1 VALEVIMPRLTH
13 DMQAGVLLEW
23 YKGEGDEVQKGEP
36 LFAVETD
43 KATVDVEAYA
53 AGVLRGLRFESGD
66 AVPVGKVMGW
76 IVDPGEEIP
85 EVGPASGHAGAG
97 PRDVAEK
104 PGFFPSGPT
113 SRVPDPWAGGRIVA
127 SPVAKRL
134 AEQHGVDVGQIEG
147 RGPHGRVTK
156 ADVENYLAQRATA
169 HGCSLS
175 AAAALAPGEL
185 PYDVVPLPKL
195 RQTTGERMLTSVRT
209 APHFDLEA
217 EVDMSEA
224 SRWRA
229 RYAEEGGA
237 RVSYTALFVKVVAH
251 ALREHRQLNAAL
263 LEGELRVYREINVG
277 VATAMPEGLV
287 VPVVRGADG
296 MNLHR
301 IQETI
306 TRLREGAGRLKFAPD
321 ELQGGTFTLSNL
333 GMYGVDAFRAIINPP
348 QAAILAIGRI
358 IERVIGVE
366 GQIVLRPT
374 VRLVLSVDHRVVD
387 GAQAAHFLAAVRRYL
402 ENPYLLL

>member
-23 YKGEGDEVQKGEP
+23 YKGEGDGVQKGEP

-43 KATVDVEAYA
+43 KATVDVEAHA
-53 AGVLRGLRFESGD
+53 AGVLRGLRFEPGD
-66 AVPVGKVMGW
+66 AVPVGEVVGW
-76 IVDPGEEIP
+76 IVDPGEEMP
-85 EVGPASGHAGAG
+85 HVGPASNHAEAG
-97 PRDVAEK
+97 PREVAEK

-113 SRVPDPWAGGRIVA
+113 SKIPDPQAGGRIVA

-134 AEQHGVDVGQIEG
+134 AKQHGVDLGQIKG
-147 RGPHGRVTK
+147 RGPHGRITK
-156 ADVENYLAQRATA
+156 ADIEDYLAQQATA

-175 AAAALAPGEL
+175 AAAALPPGEV
-185 PYDVVPLPKL
+185 PYDVVPLSKL
-195 RQTTGERMLTSVRT
+195 RQTTGERMLASVRT

-224 SRWRA
+224 GRWRA
-229 RYAEEGGA
+229 RYGEGSGA
-237 RVSYTALFVKVVAH
+237 QVSYTALFVKVVAQ
-251 ALREHRQLNAAL
+251 ALRKHPQLNAAL

-277 VATAMPEGLV
+277 VATATPEGLV
-287 VPVVRGADG
+287 VPVVRGADA
-296 MNLHR
+296 MSLHQ

-306 TRLREGAGRLKFAPD
+306 IRLREGAERLKFAPD
-321 ELQGGTFTLSNL
+321 ELQGGTFTVSNL

-348 QAAILAIGRI
+348 QAAILAVGRI
-358 IERVIGVE
+358 AERAIGVA

-374 VRLVLSVDHRVVD
+374 MRLVLSVDHRVVD